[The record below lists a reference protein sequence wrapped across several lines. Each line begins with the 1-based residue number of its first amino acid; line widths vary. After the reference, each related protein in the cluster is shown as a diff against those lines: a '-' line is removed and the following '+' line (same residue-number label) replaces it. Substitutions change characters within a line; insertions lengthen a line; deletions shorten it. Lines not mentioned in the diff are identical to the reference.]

1 MAGPDTKM
9 YSEPSVRTLAAWSP
23 AAVRSVLT
31 QLQRGDFSRAG
42 ILADAVLADDRVQ
55 AVIGTRIN
63 GLLSL
68 PLAFEAADDTPK
80 AAQVAELLEADWW
93 EIGDEAL
100 LSEWLAYALLLGA
113 CAAELVWDTS
123 GERSL
128 PRLRVWHPSNLK
140 RDEDAGT
147 WSVRLAGDKWQQIT
161 PGDGKW
167 ALLAP
172 FGERR
177 AGTRALLRA
186 VAVPWLS
193 KTYATG
199 DWNRY
204 SELHGSGTRVGK
216 APTGAT
222 PEERRSFRNDLAGLA
237 NDSAIVLPPGWE
249 LELLEAK
256 VGSGDVFEKLISWAD
271 KAMAISIL
279 GQNLTTD
286 VEGGSL
292 AAAEVHER
300 VRYDLVANDAELL
313 ATATHDQVV
322 VWWTEFNVG
331 DRALAPWPDWD
342 AEPPTDEAAV
352 ATALGERAQALLTL
366 STAQLQTGLPIDWVQ
381 LAGRLDIPLIEGA
394 PLQPPRHPDPE
405 QQLAAGRVRLASGD
419 SLDSARGFAR
429 GQLYADRVADAAR
442 AQASDAL
449 APALQDVMRIIAD
462 ANGYDELRQRLLAAY
477 SGLAVDDLAD
487 LTESS
492 VVLAS
497 LAGRLA
503 VLDDAGGE

>member
-1 MAGPDTKM
+1 MAQPDTKV
-9 YSEPSVRTLAAWSP
+9 YGEPSVRSVATWSP
-23 AAVRSVLT
+23 TSVRSVLT

-93 EIGDEAL
+93 EIADEAL

-140 RDEDAGT
+140 RDEETGT
-147 WSVRLAGDKWQQIT
+147 WSVRLTNDKWQQIT

-186 VAVPWLS
+186 VAIPWLS
-193 KTYATG
+193 KAYATG

-222 PEERRSFRNDLAGLA
+222 QEERRSFRDDLSTLA

-256 VGSGDVFEKLISWAD
+256 VGSGDVFEKLIAWAD

-300 VRYDLVANDAELL
+300 VRFDLVANDAELL

-352 ATALGERAQALLTL
+352 ATALGARAQALLTL

-381 LAGRLDIPLIEGA
+381 LAGQLGIPLVEGA
-394 PLQPPRHPDPE
+394 PLTPPRPVGGEFLSTDH
-405 QQLAAGRVRLASGD
+405 VRLASGD
-419 SLDSARGFAR
+419 NVDSARGFAR
-429 GQLYADRVADAAR
+429 GQLYADRIADGAR
-442 AQASDAL
+442 AAGGEAL
-449 APALQDVMRIIAD
+449 APALEQVLGLVAT
-462 ANGYDELRQRLLAAY
+462 AGSYEALRTQLLAAY
-477 SGLAVDDLAD
+477 GNLAVDDLAD
-487 LTESS
+487 LTEASL
-492 VVLAS
+492 VLAS

-503 VLDDAGGE
+503 VLDDGGG